1 MKLELS
7 SPDVS
12 AASAYSLFSSEGSY
26 PTQFVFNVLNLLYC
40 SGIDSFPPK

>member
-1 MKLELS
+1 MKFKLG

-12 AASAYSLFSSEGSY
+12 AASAYSLFSSEGSFT
-26 PTQFVFNVLNLLYC
+26 TQFVFNALNLLYY